1 MPPLST
7 ASRYVGDCSSPCS
20 GDVQESIGVL
30 EGEPAVTQLATADQA
45 DPSSGKSNGE
55 GFETDRQTRAV
66 SSRLASEDEEQTREL
81 V

>member
-7 ASRYVGDCSSPCS
+7 ALAMWVTAAPLAPGTCRR
-20 GDVQESIGVL
+20 VL

-66 SSRLASEDEEQTREL
+66 SSRLAREEEEQTREL